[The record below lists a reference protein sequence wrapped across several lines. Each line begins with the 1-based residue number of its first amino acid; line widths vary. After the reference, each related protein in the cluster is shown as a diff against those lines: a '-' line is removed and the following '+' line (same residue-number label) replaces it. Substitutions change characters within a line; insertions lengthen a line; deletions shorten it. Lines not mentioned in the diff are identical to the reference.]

1 MYCSIFLVSHVP
13 CCSAC
18 FIIFRGIALFRI
30 VTSGVCKRHADTRTS
45 KRRVTA
51 PSRPTTV
58 FVFMVLSVIFEHLTF
73 GQIRKTVS
81 EKWDLLYLLSWFAS
95 FIFWGGQ
102 QSGVHGMSV
111 PPERP
116 FLFYLVV
123 QVLPYIFHLWV
134 SKFEPGARGVDCGG
148 CFRYV
153 SSFAS
158 CTKFYYLTS
167 GLNDRHKWWRK

>member
-73 GQIRKTVS
+73 GQNTKNGFRKMRFTI
-81 EKWDLLYLLSWFAS
+81 
-95 FIFWGGQ
+95 FI
-102 QSGVHGMSV
+102 VMIC
-111 PPERP
+111 
-116 FLFYLVV
+116 
-123 QVLPYIFHLWV
+123 IFHLLGRAAVW
-134 SKFEPGARGVDCGG
+134 GARYECSSGEA
-148 CFRYV
+148 V
-153 SSFAS
+153 SILFSSSGFALYFS
-158 CTKFYYLTS
+158 PL
-167 GLNDRHKWWRK
+167 G